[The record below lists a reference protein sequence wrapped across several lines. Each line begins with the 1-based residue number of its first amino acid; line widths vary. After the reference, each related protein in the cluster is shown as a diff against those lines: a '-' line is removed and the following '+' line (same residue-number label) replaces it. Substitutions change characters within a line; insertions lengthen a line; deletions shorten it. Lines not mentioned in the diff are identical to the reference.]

1 MKEWYYGGISMNKG
15 KTISKN
21 AGRSSRAYGWRPDIP
36 DYRDHLYGAVHRIAR
51 KLPPKVDLRSY
62 CSPIEDQGTL
72 GSCTGN
78 ALAGALEYLERKNPQ
93 PKPFVDL
100 SRLFI
105 YYNERVL
112 ENSVAT
118 DSGAAIR
125 DGIKTLAK
133 QGVCSEKSWP
143 YVISKFAVKPK
154 ASCYKEALDH
164 QITEYQRLSTLDE
177 MRDCLAR
184 GFPFVFGFSVY
195 ESFETQKV
203 AKTGIMPMPSKGE
216 RMVGGHAVC
225 GVGYD
230 DAKKTLIVRNSWG
243 KNWGMEGYF
252 AMPYQYLTNS
262 NLSDDFWTIRQAENL

>member
-1 MKEWYYGGISMNKG
+1 MNKG
-15 KTISKN
+15 KGLSKK
-21 AGRSSRAYGWRPDIP
+21 GGCSPRGYGWRPDIP
-36 DYRDHLYGAVHRIAR
+36 DYRDHQYGVVHRILK
-51 KLPPKVDLRSY
+51 KLPPKVDLRPD
-62 CSPIEDQGTL
+62 CPPVEDQGTL

-78 ALAGALEYLERKNPQ
+78 ALAGALEFLERKGPKV
-93 PKPFVDL
+93 KPFVDL

-112 ENSVAT
+112 DNCVSV
-118 DSGAAIR
+118 DSGAMIR

-143 YVISKFAVKPK
+143 YIISKFAEKPP
-154 ASCYKEALDH
+154 ASCFKEALKH

-177 MRDCLAR
+177 VRDCLAR

-203 AKTGIMPMPSKGE
+203 AKTGIMPMPSKKE
-216 RMVGGHAVC
+216 RMLGGHAVC

-230 DAKKTLIVRNSWG
+230 DAKKKLIVRNSWG
-243 KNWGMEGYF
+243 KNWGMDGYF
-252 AMPYQYLTNS
+252 LMPYGYLTNK